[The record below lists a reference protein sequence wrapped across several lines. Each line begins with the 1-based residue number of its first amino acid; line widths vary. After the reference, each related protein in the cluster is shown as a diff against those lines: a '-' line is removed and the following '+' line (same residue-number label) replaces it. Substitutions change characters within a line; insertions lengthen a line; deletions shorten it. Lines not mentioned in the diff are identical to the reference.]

1 MAEDDRW
8 REDIERFSR
17 RDERFRERDER
28 AGLRGRGGGGYGG
41 TGRSGGGRPHEFG
54 GYDRDYSRGRD
65 YGSSSGYGTGGS
77 ARDRRDVVG
86 EGESPLERAF
96 GRDEGDDYGRSY
108 GEYWRRQYAGEDERG
123 ERDREYGRG
132 PVYDYGGWG
141 GYARSRDDFDRGW
154 RDRDRRE
161 ERDERGFFERAGDE
175 VASWFGDEDAERRRR
190 MDQHRGRGPKGYT
203 RSAERIRED
212 VSDRLTDDPHLDA
225 SDIDVRVSGGE
236 VTLDGHVGSRADK
249 RHAEDIAE
257 TVSGVKHVQNNLRV
271 REYGR
276 ESATSDPAAARM
288 TGVGMPGGTRR
299 GAGRARGSGDILAE
313 EGMAG
318 LRAEA
323 KRAYRGAKTTSGR
336 AGARGSRKAQAGTAE
351 GTPTGETSGTRTGR
365 ARNPG
370 GTTT

>member
-8 REDIERFSR
+8 REDIERFSD
-17 RDERFRERDER
+17 RDERFRNRDER
-28 AGLRGRGGGGYGG
+28 AGLRGRGGGGYGSA
-41 TGRSGGGRPHEFG
+41 GRGGGRGRDHHEFG
-54 GYDRDYSRGRD
+54 GTDRDYSRGRD
-65 YGSSSGYGTGGS
+65 YGTSSGYGTGGS
-77 ARDRRDVVG
+77 AQDWRDVVG
-86 EGESPLERAF
+86 ERDSSVERAF

-108 GEYWRRQYAGEDERG
+108 GEYWRRQYSGEDERDDG
-123 ERDREYGRG
+123 RGRERSRG

-141 GYARSRDDFDRGW
+141 GYARNRDDFDRGW
-154 RDRDRRE
+154 RDRGRRE
-161 ERDERGFFERAGDE
+161 DDRAREGERGFFERAGDE
-175 VASWFGDEDAERRRR
+175 VASWFGDEEAERRRR

-203 RSAERIRED
+203 RSDERIRED

-236 VTLDGHVGSRADK
+236 VTLDGHVRSRADK

-271 REYGR
+271 KEFEG
-276 ESATSDPAAARM
+276 AGAAGVPA
-288 TGVGMPGGTRR
+288 GTARR
-299 GAGRARGSGDILAE
+299 GSARRGSGDILAE

-336 AGARGSRKAQAGTAE
+336 TGARGTRKARAGTAE
-351 GTPTGETSGTRTGR
+351 GGAAGETTGTRTGR

-370 GTTT
+370 GTTP